1 MTTKRVTYRERP
13 QPIGW
18 THVQT
23 SLSKAIGVD
32 YAGSGMPDAWY
43 ISRLVIDRQLRI
55 WFLIAAGRPHPDGP
69 QRGDC
74 AWAVRTVAIALRSN
88 PRFPHA
94 RSR

>member
-1 MTTKRVTYRERP
+1 
-13 QPIGW
+13 
-18 THVQT
+18 
-23 SLSKAIGVD
+23 
-32 YAGSGMPDAWY
+32 MPDAWY

-69 QRGDC
+69 QRGDPHQPVSDRG
-74 AWAVRTVAIALRSN
+74 ARRDLRPSRRALRSD